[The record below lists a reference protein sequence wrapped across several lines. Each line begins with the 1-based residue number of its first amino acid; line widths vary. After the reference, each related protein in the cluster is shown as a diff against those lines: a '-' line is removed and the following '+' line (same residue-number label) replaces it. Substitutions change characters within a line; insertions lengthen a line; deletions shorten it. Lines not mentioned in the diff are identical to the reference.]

1 MANTNKKTKA
11 QTLISIANFLEEN
24 NAPAYMVEFANNEYN
39 ALVRKQTL
47 SAEKRK
53 AKTAAKND
61 DLDTRLISV
70 LEGRQEPMTIPEL
83 LQLLDPEGEA
93 NLTSAKIASR
103 LNKIEGINKSKA
115 KYEGRTLTAY
125 VLR

>member
-1 MANTNKKTKA
+1 
-11 QTLISIANFLEEN
+11 
-24 NAPAYMVEFANNEYN
+24 
-39 ALVRKQTL
+39 
-47 SAEKRK
+47 
-53 AKTAAKND
+53 
-61 DLDTRLISV
+61 
-70 LEGRQEPMTIPEL
+70 MTIPEL

-125 VLR
+125 LLR